1 MAAVLGKTEISVKA
15 VGSSTT
21 IPNNDIAKL
30 MYYFHCVC
38 CCVEPDADAT
48 IRRLRDYKNNYSRLS
63 RDEEAQ
69 LLAICLTLSP
79 DKLIGTILFPSD
91 NCGDSTNEFL
101 ELSAVSTKLVVAES
115 LVIGGQSKK
124 IQKVMLFQKS
134 WMEKFYIDP
143 LGAVIRSRRP
153 PPPRRQQSDDSCV
166 IL

>member
-1 MAAVLGKTEISVKA
+1 MAALSIGKTEITVKP
-15 VGSSTT
+15 VGWSTT
-21 IPNNDIAKL
+21 VPNNDIARL
-30 MYYFHCVC
+30 MYYFHSVC
-38 CCVEPDADAT
+38 TCVEPDEDYT
-48 IRRLRDYKNNYSRLS
+48 IRRLRDYKNNYARLS
-63 RDEEAQ
+63 SDEEAR

-91 NCGDSTNEFL
+91 DCGNSTNKFL

-134 WMEKFYIDP
+134 WMEKYYIEP
-143 LGAVIRSRRP
+143 LRSIVRSRRP
-153 PPPRRQQSDDSCV
+153 PPRRQRSDDSCV